1 MMHVED
7 ARKIREDALEE
18 YKKLAKLNYLPK
30 VESAIKS
37 AAEEGHSSTSVRL
50 GGGFMDEPVPDKKV
64 VDEVIRTLR
73 ASGFEAE
80 DEFEGVVDVSG
91 IREYHASQH
100 GRTVKIKW

>member
-1 MMHVED
+1 MNVED

-18 YKKLAKLNYLPK
+18 YKKLAKQKYLPK

-37 AAEEGHSSTSVRL
+37 AAEEGHSYTSLRL

-64 VDEVIRTLR
+64 VDEVVRILR
-73 ASGFEAE
+73 SRGFGAE
-80 DEFEGVVDVSG
+80 DEFEGVDDVSG
-91 IREYHASQH
+91 IRELHASRY

>member
-37 AAEEGHSSTSVRL
+37 AAEDGHSNTSIRL
-50 GGGFMDEPVPDKKV
+50 GGGFMEEPVPDKKV
-64 VDEVIRTLR
+64 VDEVVRILR
-73 ASGFEAE
+73 SRGFGAE
-80 DEFEGVVDVSG
+80 DEFEGVEDVSG
-91 IREYHASQH
+91 IRELHASRY

>member
-64 VDEVIRTLR
+64 VDEVIRILR
-73 ASGFEAE
+73 SRGFEAE
-80 DEFEGVVDVSG
+80 DEFGGADDSVG
-91 IREYHASQH
+91 IIEYQARRH
-100 GRTVKIKW
+100 GRTVAIKW

>member
-1 MMHVED
+1 MNVED

-18 YKKLAKLNYLPK
+18 YKKLAKLKYLPE

-37 AAEEGHSSTSVRL
+37 AAEEGHSSTSIKL

-64 VDEVIRTLR
+64 VDEVIRILR
-73 ASGFEAE
+73 SRGFEAE

-91 IREYHASQH
+91 IREYHARQH
-100 GRTVKIKW
+100 GRMINIKW

>member
-7 ARKIREDALEE
+7 AIKIREDALQE
-18 YKKLAKLNYLPK
+18 YKKLAELNYLPK

-37 AAEEGHSSTSVRL
+37 AAEEGHSSTSIKL

-64 VDEVIRTLR
+64 VDEVIRILR
-73 ASGFEAE
+73 SSGFGAE
-80 DEFEGVVDVSG
+80 DEFEGVDDISG
-91 IREYHASQH
+91 IREHHASRY